1 MSGRIVLGGVRM
13 SVDYEYLLNSVKK
26 LEETNIDDID
36 IKGNVSV
43 LDLSDIISYCK
54 VSDACV
60 TERLKAR
67 VDKKL
72 FKAGFTP
79 AKFESFDY
87 NPKTNEMKLKLH
99 YYMRDGETYE
109 FKRLKNGDIV
119 LTNTTH
125 PQGAQKLLELIGDC
139 LDDLC
144 KYKEEVI
151 DYLNMNANVK
161 STNSNFVIGMNKEG
175 MKLTVPGLFIDITYN
190 WANCPEYA
198 ISCDSFATTKLLK
211 GNEETILKKVR
222 VNIADCPKWMQD
234 ELEYRNK
241 KEIARRERKKN
252 NAISKI
258 FKKR

>member
-1 MSGRIVLGGVRM
+1 M

-43 LDLSDIISYCK
+43 LDLSDVISYCK

-60 TERLKAR
+60 TEKLKSKI
-67 VDKKL
+67 DKKL

-125 PQGAQKLLELIGDC
+125 PHGAQKLLELIGDC

-144 KYKEEVI
+144 SYKEEML
-151 DYLNMNANVK
+151 DYLNLNVNNLK
-161 STNSNFVIGMNKEG
+161 SSNSGFVVAMNKDG
-175 MKLTVPGLFIDITYN
+175 MRLSLPGLSIGITYD
-190 WANCPEYA
+190 WTNCPVYA

-211 GNEETILKKVR
+211 NNEETILKKVR

-252 NAISKI
+252 NGISKM